1 MGGLVSSAPPK
12 GIQGRVCPVRNTE
25 NFEDFMDPSA
35 TEAAIETHD
44 HPTAGD
50 APAALRVDHRA
61 PDRLVLQRGIFTGPS
76 ARVSDELYVVVEGGA
91 HRQRSTLRMDEGSTG
106 HTNTYFGRFAAS
118 YWQRW
123 TTVTEVRATM
133 VLDVAA
139 TANIR
144 LVASDIAGH
153 RRIID
158 SARVEGS
165 GPVTL
170 STALDQYVDGGAL
183 WLEFDAVGGALT
195 VGELTWSA
203 DAPKRVRPV
212 AIAICTFNRADDC
225 AATVAALSSDPTVL
239 AAIDAVYV
247 IDQGTDVVENRPRYQ
262 HVAPIFGD
270 KLRYIRQPNLGG
282 AGGFTRGLYEVSA
295 VTEHADVILM
305 DDDILCEPETVL
317 RLNAFANLTVEPTLV
332 GAQMLFLLNPDYLN
346 VGAEEV
352 HLHRLR
358 HGQRVPKAL
367 RNTSM
372 VTKNQERRVDAG
384 YNAWWTCLIPAE
396 VVAKIG
402 LPIPIFFQW
411 DDVEYGI
418 RAREHGFATVT
429 LPNAAVWHADFY
441 WKDYDDWARY
451 FSTRNSLIVGSLHS
465 DLDASRIARFVF
477 RELAEHLVA
486 MQYGLVHTIL
496 QGIED
501 FLEGPKVL
509 HDGGVAALKAART
522 SRDDYPE
529 TIKHPAASPP
539 VRSADIH
546 VRRAG
551 GEPSRTTLVL
561 LKRVI
566 AQWLGRTQPGLVGI
580 TREDA
585 HWWHVSLFDHVV
597 VTDAS
602 QSGVRVRTRD
612 KARARRLLWRTVR
625 VLRRLRRE
633 LPTVQAQY
641 RAAMPDLS
649 SRANWERLYG
659 LTETRTNR

>member
-1 MGGLVSSAPPK
+1 
-12 GIQGRVCPVRNTE
+12 
-25 NFEDFMDPSA
+25 MDQSA
-35 TEAAIETHD
+35 TQAVTETND
-44 HPTAGD
+44 RAD
-50 APAALRVDHRA
+50 VAPDALRVASHPA

-76 ARVSDELYVVVEGGA
+76 PKVSDELYAVVKG
-91 HRQRSTLRMDEGSTG
+91 RSTRERQALRLEKGAIA

-123 TTVTEVRATM
+123 TTVTAVEATM
-133 VLDVAA
+133 TLEVANRA
-139 TANIR
+139 RVR

-153 RRIID
+153 RRIIA
-158 SARVEGS
+158 SADVAAS
-165 GPVTL
+165 GPLTL
-170 STALDQYVDGGAL
+170 SAPLDQYVDGGAL
-183 WLEFDAVGGALT
+183 WLEFDAVGAELGIS
-195 VGELTWSA
+195 ELTWTA
-203 DAPKRVRPV
+203 AAPERVRPV
-212 AIAICTFNRADDC
+212 AIAICTFNRAEDC
-225 AATVAALSSDPTVL
+225 AHTVAALASDPVVL

-247 IDQGTDVVENRPRYQ
+247 VDQGTDLVQDRPLFQ
-262 HVAPIFGD
+262 QTLPVFGD

-282 AGGFTRGLYEVSA
+282 AGGFTRGLYEVSGA
-295 VTEHADVILM
+295 NEHADVILM

-352 HLHRLR
+352 HLDKLM
-358 HGQRVPKAL
+358 HGQKVPKAL

-372 VTKNQERRVDAG
+372 LKKNQERRVDAG

-396 VVAKIG
+396 VVKQIG

-418 RAREHGFATVT
+418 RAREHGFVTVT

-441 WKDYDDWARY
+441 WKDFDDWARY
-451 FSTRNSLIVGSLHS
+451 FSTRNSLIVCAMHT
-465 DLDASRIARFVF
+465 DLDGKAITRQLF
-477 RELAEHLVA
+477 RNLAEHLVA
-486 MQYGLVHTIL
+486 MQYGLAHTTL

-501 FLEGPKVL
+501 FLRGPKVL
-509 HDGGVAALKAART
+509 RDGGIEALAAART
-522 SRDDYPE
+522 SRAEFAE
-529 TIKHPAASPP
+529 TIKHPAATPP
-539 VRSADIH
+539 VPSAEIQ

-551 GEPSRTTLVL
+551 GEPSRLLAVLV
-561 LKRVI
+561 KRAI
-566 AQWLGRTQPGLVGI
+566 TQWTGRTQHGIVGV

-602 QSGVRVRTRD
+602 QSGVRVRRRD
-612 KARARRLLWRTVR
+612 KATARKLLLRTIR

-633 LPTVQAQY
+633 LPALQEQY
-641 RAAMPDLS
+641 RAAMPELT

-659 LTETRTNR
+659 IEGSSESR

>member
-1 MGGLVSSAPPK
+1 
-12 GIQGRVCPVRNTE
+12 
-25 NFEDFMDPSA
+25 MDQSA
-35 TEAAIETHD
+35 TQAVTETND
-44 HPTAGD
+44 RSD
-50 APAALRVDHRA
+50 VAPDALRAASHPA

-76 ARVSDELYVVVEGGA
+76 PKVSDELYAVVKG
-91 HRQRSTLRMDEGSTG
+91 RSTRERQALRLDKGAMA

-123 TTVTEVRATM
+123 TTVTAIEASM
-133 VLDVAA
+133 VLDVAKKA
-139 TANIR
+139 RVR

-153 RRIID
+153 RRIVASADID
-158 SARVEGS
+158 AS
-165 GPVTL
+165 GPLTL
-170 STALDQYVDGGAL
+170 SAPLDQYVDGGAL
-183 WLEFDAVGGALT
+183 WLEFDAVGAELGIS
-195 VGELTWSA
+195 ELTWTTE
-203 DAPKRVRPV
+203 APERVRPV
-212 AIAICTFNRADDC
+212 AIAICTFNRAEDC
-225 AATVAALSSDPTVL
+225 AHTVAALASDPTVL

-247 IDQGTDVVENRPRYQ
+247 VDQGTDLVQDRPLFQ
-262 HVAPIFGD
+262 QTLPVFGD

-282 AGGFTRGLYEVSA
+282 AGGFTRGLYEVSGA
-295 VTEHADVILM
+295 NEHADVILM

-352 HLHRLR
+352 HMHELS
-358 HGQRVPKAL
+358 HGQKVPKAL

-372 VTKNQERRVDAG
+372 LKRNQERRVDAG

-396 VVAKIG
+396 VVRKIG

-418 RAREHGFATVT
+418 RAREHGFVTVT

-441 WKDYDDWARY
+441 WKDFDDWARY
-451 FSTRNSLIVGSLHS
+451 FSTRNSLIVCAMHT
-465 DLDASRIARFVF
+465 DLDGKSITRQLF
-477 RELAEHLVA
+477 RNLAEHLVA
-486 MQYGLVHTIL
+486 MQYGLAHTTL

-501 FLEGPKVL
+501 FLRGPQVL
-509 HDGGVAALKAART
+509 RDGGIEALAAART
-522 SRDDYPE
+522 SRGAYPE
-529 TIKHPAASPP
+529 TAKHPAATPP
-539 VRSADIH
+539 VPSAEIQ

-551 GEPSRTTLVL
+551 GEPSRLLAVLV
-561 LKRVI
+561 KRAI
-566 AQWLGRTQPGLVGI
+566 TQWTGRTQHGIVGV

-602 QSGVRVRTRD
+602 QSGVRVRRRD
-612 KARARRLLWRTVR
+612 KATARKLLLRTVR

-633 LPTVQAQY
+633 LPALQEQY
-641 RAAMPDLS
+641 RAAMPELT

-659 LTETRTNR
+659 IDKG

>member
-1 MGGLVSSAPPK
+1 
-12 GIQGRVCPVRNTE
+12 
-25 NFEDFMDPSA
+25 MDQSA
-35 TEAAIETHD
+35 TQAVTESNDHRIAA
-44 HPTAGD
+44 A

-76 ARVSDELYVVVEGGA
+76 AKVSDELYAVVKGKAARE
-91 HRQRSTLRMDEGSTG
+91 RQTLRLEKGATA

-123 TTVTEVRATM
+123 TTVTEVTATM
-133 VLDVAA
+133 TLEVGKRARV
-139 TANIR
+139 R

-158 SARVEGS
+158 TLTTAESGTVVLSA
-165 GPVTL
+165 P
-170 STALDQYVDGGAL
+170 LDQYVDGGAL
-183 WLEFDAVGGALT
+183 WLEFDADG
-195 VGELTWSA
+195 GELGIAELVWT
-203 DAPKRVRPV
+203 APAPERVRPV
-212 AIAICTFNRADDC
+212 AIAICTFNRAADC
-225 AATVAALSSDPTVL
+225 AETVAALAADPTVL

-247 IDQGTDVVENRPRYQ
+247 VDQGTDLVADRPRFRE
-262 HVAPIFGD
+262 VEPAFVD

-295 VTEHADVILM
+295 VNEHADVILM

-352 HLHRLR
+352 HLHELR
-358 HGQRVPKAL
+358 HGQKVPKAL

-372 VTKNQERRVDAG
+372 LKKNQERRVDAG

-411 DDVEYGI
+411 DDVEYGL
-418 RAREHGFATVT
+418 RAREHGFVTVT

-451 FSTRNSLIVGSLHS
+451 FSTRNSLIVGAMHT
-465 DLDASRIARFVF
+465 DLDGKAITKQFF
-477 RELAEHLVA
+477 RTIAEHLVA
-486 MQYGLVHTIL
+486 MQYGLVHTTL

-509 HDGGVAALKAART
+509 RDGGVAALAAARAQ
-522 SRDDYPE
+522 RADYPE
-529 TIKHPAASPP
+529 TIKHPAANPP
-539 VRSADIH
+539 VPSAEIQ

-551 GEPSRTTLVL
+551 GEPSRALLVL
-561 LKRVI
+561 VKRAVN
-566 AQWLGRTQPGLVGI
+566 QWFGRTQHGLIGV

-602 QSGVRVRTRD
+602 QSGVRVRRRD
-612 KARARRLLWRTVR
+612 KARARALLLRTVR

-633 LPTVQAQY
+633 LPALQEQY
-641 RAAMPDLS
+641 RAAMPELT

-659 LTETRTNR
+659 IGAGERS

>member
-1 MGGLVSSAPPK
+1 MDQSAT
-12 GIQGRVCPVRNTE
+12 QAVTE
-25 NFEDFMDPSA
+25 TNDRPSA
-35 TEAAIETHD
+35 AA
-44 HPTAGD
+44 
-50 APAALRVDHRA
+50 APAALRADHRA
-61 PDRLVLQRGIFTGPS
+61 PDRLVLQRGIFIGPS
-76 ARVSDELYVVVEGGA
+76 AKVSDELYAVVKGRSHRERLALRLEKGA
-91 HRQRSTLRMDEGSTG
+91 TA

-133 VLDVAA
+133 VLDVTKKAR
-139 TANIR
+139 IR
-144 LVASDIAGH
+144 VVASDIAGH
-153 RRIID
+153 RRIIQT
-158 SARVEGS
+158 AEITAS
-165 GPVTL
+165 GPLTL
-170 STALDQYVDGGAL
+170 SAPLDQYVDGGAL
-183 WLEFDAVGGALT
+183 WLEFDASGGDLGVT
-195 VGELTWSA
+195 ELTWTSV
-203 DAPKRVRPV
+203 APDHVRPV
-212 AIAICTFNRADDC
+212 AIAICTFNRAEDC
-225 AATVAALSSDPTVL
+225 ANTVAALASDATVL

-247 IDQGTDVVENRPRYQ
+247 VDQGTDLVENRPVFQ
-262 HVAPIFGD
+262 GTLPVLGD

-295 VTEHADVILM
+295 ANEHADVILM

-317 RLNAFANLTVEPTLV
+317 RLNAFANMTVEPTLV

-352 HLHRLR
+352 HLHELK
-358 HGQRVPKAL
+358 HGQKVPKAL

-372 VTKNQERRVDAG
+372 LKRNQERRVDAG

-402 LPIPIFFQW
+402 LPVPIFFQW

-418 RAREHGFATVT
+418 RARENGFVTVT

-451 FSTRNSLIVGSLHS
+451 FSTRNSLIVGALHT
-465 DLDASRIARFVF
+465 DLDGKAITRKLF
-477 RELAEHLVA
+477 RDLAEHLVG
-486 MQYGLVHTIL
+486 MQYGLVHTTL

-509 HDGGVAALKAART
+509 RDGGIAALAAART
-522 SRDDYPE
+522 SRADYAE
-529 TIKHPAASPP
+529 TLKHPAATPP
-539 VRSADIH
+539 VRAADIQL
-546 VRRAG
+546 RRAG
-551 GEPSRTTLVL
+551 GEPSRTTAVL
-561 LKRVI
+561 IKRAI
-566 AQWLGRTQPGLVGI
+566 NQWTGRTQHGLIGV

-585 HWWHVSLFDHVV
+585 HWWHVSLFDHIV

-602 QSGVRVRTRD
+602 QSGVRIRRRD
-612 KARARRLLWRTVR
+612 KARARALLLRTIR

-633 LPTVQAQY
+633 LPTLQQQY
-641 RAAMPDLS
+641 RAAIPELT

-659 LTETRTNR
+659 IKSD

>member
-1 MGGLVSSAPPK
+1 
-12 GIQGRVCPVRNTE
+12 
-25 NFEDFMDPSA
+25 MDQSA
-35 TEAAIETHD
+35 TQAVTETND
-44 HPTAGD
+44 RAD
-50 APAALRVDHRA
+50 VAPDALRVASHPA

-76 ARVSDELYVVVEGGA
+76 PKVSDELYAVVKG
-91 HRQRSTLRMDEGSTG
+91 RSTRERQALRLEKGAIA

-123 TTVTEVRATM
+123 TTVTAVEATM
-133 VLDVAA
+133 MLEVANKA
-139 TANIR
+139 RVR

-153 RRIID
+153 RRIIA
-158 SARVEGS
+158 SADVAAS
-165 GPVTL
+165 GPLTL
-170 STALDQYVDGGAL
+170 SAPLDQYVDGGAL
-183 WLEFDAVGGALT
+183 WLEFDAVGAELGIS
-195 VGELTWSA
+195 ELTWTTA
-203 DAPKRVRPV
+203 APERVRPV
-212 AIAICTFNRADDC
+212 AIAICTFNRAEDC
-225 AATVAALSSDPTVL
+225 AHTVAALASDPVVL

-247 IDQGTDVVENRPRYQ
+247 VDQGTDLVQDRPLFQ
-262 HVAPIFGD
+262 QTLPVFGD

-282 AGGFTRGLYEVSA
+282 AGGFTRGLYEVSGA
-295 VTEHADVILM
+295 NEHADVILM

-352 HLHRLR
+352 HLDKLM
-358 HGQRVPKAL
+358 HGQKVPKAL

-372 VTKNQERRVDAG
+372 LKKNQERRVDAG

-396 VVAKIG
+396 VVKKIG

-418 RAREHGFATVT
+418 RAREHGFVTVT

-441 WKDYDDWARY
+441 WKDFDDWARY
-451 FSTRNSLIVGSLHS
+451 FSTRNSLIVCAMHT
-465 DLDASRIARFVF
+465 DLDGKAITRQLF
-477 RELAEHLVA
+477 RNLAEHLVA
-486 MQYGLVHTIL
+486 MQYGLAHTTL

-501 FLEGPKVL
+501 FLRGPKVL
-509 HDGGVAALKAART
+509 RDGGIEALAAART
-522 SRDDYPE
+522 SRAEFAE
-529 TIKHPAASPP
+529 TIKHPAATPP
-539 VRSADIH
+539 VPSAEIQ

-551 GEPSRTTLVL
+551 GEPSRLLAVLV
-561 LKRVI
+561 KRAI
-566 AQWLGRTQPGLVGI
+566 TQWTGRTQHGIVGV

-602 QSGVRVRTRD
+602 QSGVRVRRRD
-612 KARARRLLWRTVR
+612 KATARKLLLRTIR

-633 LPTVQAQY
+633 LPALQEQY
-641 RAAMPDLS
+641 RAAMPELT

-659 LTETRTNR
+659 IEGSSESR

>member
-1 MGGLVSSAPPK
+1 ME
-12 GIQGRVCPVRNTE
+12 Q
-25 NFEDFMDPSA
+25 SA
-35 TEAAIETHD
+35 TQAVTEPNDHATPAA
-44 HPTAGD
+44 
-50 APAALRVDHRA
+50 APASLRADHRA
-61 PDRLVLQRGIFTGPS
+61 PDRMVLQRGIFTGPS
-76 ARVSDELYVVVEGGA
+76 AKVSDELYAVVKGRAARERLALRLEKGA
-91 HRQRSTLRMDEGSTG
+91 TA

-133 VLDVAA
+133 VLDVTKKARV
-139 TANIR
+139 R

-153 RRIID
+153 RRIVD
-158 SARVEGS
+158 TAKVDAS
-165 GPVTL
+165 GPLTL
-170 STALDQYVDGGAL
+170 TAPLDQYVDGGAI
-183 WLEFDAVGGALT
+183 WLEFDADGGEL
-195 VGELTWSA
+195 GISELTWTSV
-203 DAPKRVRPV
+203 APERVRPV
-212 AIAICTFNRADDC
+212 AIAICTFNRAADC
-225 AATVAALSSDPTVL
+225 AETVAALASDPTVL

-247 IDQGTDVVENRPRYQ
+247 VDQGTDLVQDRPRYQ
-262 HVAPIFGD
+262 EVQPVFGD

-295 VTEHADVILM
+295 VNEHADVILM

-352 HLHRLR
+352 HLHELR
-358 HGQRVPKAL
+358 HGQKVPKAL

-372 VTKNQERRVDAG
+372 LKKNQERRVDAG

-402 LPIPIFFQW
+402 LPVPIFFQW
-411 DDVEYGI
+411 DDVEYGV
-418 RAREHGFATVT
+418 RAREHGFVTVT

-451 FSTRNSLIVGSLHS
+451 FSTRNSLIVGAMHA
-465 DLDASRIARFVF
+465 DLDGKKITKQLF
-477 RELAEHLVA
+477 RNIAEHLVA
-486 MQYGLVHTIL
+486 MQYGLVHTTL

-501 FLEGPKVL
+501 FLEGPKIL
-509 HDGGVAALKAART
+509 RDGGIAALAAART
-522 SRDDYPE
+522 SRNDYGE
-529 TIKHPAASPP
+529 TIKHPAATPP
-539 VRSADIH
+539 VRAADIQL
-546 VRRAG
+546 RRAS
-551 GEPSRTTLVL
+551 GEPSREALVL
-561 LKRVI
+561 VKRAI
-566 AQWLGRTQPGLVGI
+566 NQWFGRTQHGLIGI

-602 QSGVRVRTRD
+602 QSGVRVRQRD
-612 KARARRLLWRTVR
+612 KARARQLLLRTFR

-633 LPTVQAQY
+633 LPELQERY
-641 RAAMPDLS
+641 RAAMPELT

-659 LTETRTNR
+659 ING

>member
-1 MGGLVSSAPPK
+1 MWFV
-12 GIQGRVCPVRNTE
+12 PVGTKLNL
-25 NFEDFMDPSA
+25 EDFMDQSA
-35 TEAAIETHD
+35 TQAVSESDDRRTAA
-44 HPTAGD
+44 A

-61 PDRLVLQRGIFTGPS
+61 PDRLVLQRGVFTGPS
-76 ARVSDELYVVVEGGA
+76 AKVSDELYAVAKGGKVT
-91 HRQRSTLRMDEGSTG
+91 RERLSLRLDKGVTV

-123 TTVTEVRATM
+123 TTVTEVTVTMALEVGRRAR
-133 VLDVAA
+133 V
-139 TANIR
+139 R

-158 SARVEGS
+158 SLTTTAS
-165 GPVTL
+165 GVATL
-170 STALDQYVDGGAL
+170 SAPLDQFVDGGAL
-183 WLEFDAVGGALT
+183 WLEFDADG
-195 VGELTWSA
+195 GELGIEELVWTA
-203 DAPKRVRPV
+203 AAPERIRPV
-212 AIAICTFNRADDC
+212 AIAICTFNRAADC
-225 AATVAALSSDPTVL
+225 AETVAALAGDPTVL
-239 AAIDAVYV
+239 SAIDAVYV
-247 IDQGTDVVENRPRYQ
+247 VDQGTDPVADRPRYQ
-262 HVAPIFGD
+262 EVEPAFGD

-295 VTEHADVILM
+295 VNEHADVILM

-317 RLNAFANLTVEPTLV
+317 RLNAFANMTVEPTLV

-352 HLHRLR
+352 HLGDLR

-372 VTKNQERRVDAG
+372 LKRNQERRVDAG

-396 VVAKIG
+396 VVARIG

-411 DDVEYGI
+411 DDVEYGV
-418 RAREHGFATVT
+418 RAREHGFVTVT

-451 FSTRNSLIVGSLHS
+451 FSTRNSLIVGAMHT
-465 DLDASRIARFVF
+465 DLDGKKITKQLFRNIA
-477 RELAEHLVA
+477 EQLVA
-486 MQYGLVHTIL
+486 MQYGLVHTTL

-501 FLEGPKVL
+501 FLDGPKTL
-509 HDGGVAALKAART
+509 RDGGIAALAAARAE
-522 SRDDYPE
+522 RADYPE
-529 TIKHPAASPP
+529 TIKHPAATPP
-539 VRSADIH
+539 VNAADISI
-546 VRRAG
+546 RRAG
-551 GEPSRTTLVL
+551 GEPSRALLVL
-561 LKRVI
+561 IKRAVD
-566 AQWLGRTQPGLVGI
+566 QWFGRTQHGLIGV

-602 QSGVRVRTRD
+602 QSGVRIRRRD
-612 KARARRLLWRTVR
+612 KARARALLLRTIR

-633 LPTVQAQY
+633 LPALQSQY
-641 RAAMPDLS
+641 RAAMPELT

-659 LTETRTNR
+659 LEAD

>member
-1 MGGLVSSAPPK
+1 
-12 GIQGRVCPVRNTE
+12 
-25 NFEDFMDPSA
+25 MDQS
-35 TEAAIETHD
+35 AIEAVTETND
-44 HPTAGD
+44 RSTAAE
-50 APAALRVDHRA
+50 APAALRADHRA
-61 PDRLVLQRGIFTGPS
+61 PDRLVLQRGIFAGPS
-76 ARVSDELYVVVEGGA
+76 AKVSDELYAVVKGGA
-91 HRQRSTLRMDEGSTG
+91 HRERQTLRLDKGATA

-123 TTVTEVRATM
+123 TTVTDVRVTM

-139 TANIR
+139 KANIR

-158 SARVEGS
+158 TQRVDASGS
-165 GPVTL
+165 VTL
-170 STALDQYVDGGAL
+170 TAPLDQYVDGGAL
-183 WLEFDAVGGALT
+183 WLEFDAIGGAL
-195 VGELTWSA
+195 GIAELSWTA
-203 DAPKRVRPV
+203 VAPERVRPV
-212 AIAICTFNRADDC
+212 AIAICTFNRAEDC
-225 AATVAALSSDPTVL
+225 AETVAALSSDPTVL

-247 IDQGTDVVENRPRYQ
+247 VDQGTDLVENRPRYQ
-262 HVAPIFGD
+262 EVAPVLGE
-270 KLRYIRQPNLGG
+270 KLRYLRQPNLGG

-295 VTEHADVILM
+295 VNEHADVILM

-352 HLHRLR
+352 HLNRLR
-358 HGQRVPKAL
+358 HGQKVPKAL

-372 VTKNQERRVDAG
+372 LKKNQERRVDAG

-418 RAREHGFATVT
+418 RAREHGFVTVT

-451 FSTRNSLIVGSLHS
+451 FSTRNSLIVGSLHTE
-465 DLDASRIARFVF
+465 LDGKDISGRLF
-477 RELAEHLVA
+477 REMAEQLVA
-486 MQYGLVHTIL
+486 MQYGLVHTTL

-501 FLEGPKVL
+501 FLKGPKVL
-509 HDGGVAALKAART
+509 RDGGIEALAAART
-522 SRDDYPE
+522 SRADYAE
-529 TIKHPAASPP
+529 TIKHPASTPP
-539 VRSADIH
+539 VRSADIQL
-546 VRRAG
+546 RRAG
-551 GEPSRTTLVL
+551 GEPSRAKLVL
-561 LKRVI
+561 IKRAI
-566 AQWLGRTQPGLVGI
+566 NQWLGRTQHGI
-580 TREDA
+580 IGVTREDA
-585 HWWHVSLFDHVV
+585 YWWHVSLFDHVV

-602 QSGVRVRTRD
+602 QSGVRVRRRD
-612 KARARRLLWRTVR
+612 KARALRLLRRMVR

-633 LPTVQAQY
+633 LPAVQAQY
-641 RAAMPDLS
+641 RAAMPELT
-649 SRANWERLYG
+649 SRENWERLYG
-659 LTETRTNR
+659 IERSGAPRA

>member
-1 MGGLVSSAPPK
+1 ME
-12 GIQGRVCPVRNTE
+12 Q
-25 NFEDFMDPSA
+25 SA
-35 TEAAIETHD
+35 TQAVTESNDHATPAA
-44 HPTAGD
+44 
-50 APAALRVDHRA
+50 APASLRADHRA

-76 ARVSDELYVVVEGGA
+76 AKVSDELYAVVKG
-91 HRQRSTLRMDEGSTG
+91 RSTRERLALHLDKGATA

-133 VLDVAA
+133 VLDVTKKARV
-139 TANIR
+139 R

-158 SARVEGS
+158 TAKVDAS
-165 GPVTL
+165 GPLTL
-170 STALDQYVDGGAL
+170 TAPLDQYVDGGAI
-183 WLEFDAVGGALT
+183 WLEFDADGGEL
-195 VGELTWSA
+195 GISELTWSSV
-203 DAPKRVRPV
+203 APERIRPV
-212 AIAICTFNRADDC
+212 AIAICTFNRAADC
-225 AATVAALSSDPTVL
+225 AETVAALASDATVL

-247 IDQGTDVVENRPRYQ
+247 VDQGTDLVQDRQRYQ
-262 HVAPIFGD
+262 EVQPVFGD

-295 VTEHADVILM
+295 VNEHADVILM

-317 RLNAFANLTVEPTLV
+317 RLNAFANMTVEPTLV

-352 HLHRLR
+352 HLHELR
-358 HGQRVPKAL
+358 HGQKVPKAL

-372 VTKNQERRVDAG
+372 LKKNQERRVDAG

-402 LPIPIFFQW
+402 LPVPIFFQW
-411 DDVEYGI
+411 DDVEYGV
-418 RAREHGFATVT
+418 RAREHGFVTVT

-441 WKDYDDWARY
+441 WKDFDDWARY
-451 FSTRNSLIVGSLHS
+451 FSTRNSLIVGAMHA
-465 DLDASRIARFVF
+465 DLDGKKITKQLF
-477 RELAEHLVA
+477 RNIAEHLVA
-486 MQYGLVHTIL
+486 MQYGLVHTTL

-509 HDGGVAALKAART
+509 RDGGIAALAAART
-522 SRDDYPE
+522 SRADYSE
-529 TIKHPAASPP
+529 TIKHPAATPP
-539 VRSADIH
+539 VRAADIQL
-546 VRRAG
+546 RRAG
-551 GEPSRTTLVL
+551 GEPSREALVL
-561 LKRVI
+561 VKRAI
-566 AQWLGRTQPGLVGI
+566 NQWFGRTQHGLIGV

-602 QSGVRVRTRD
+602 QSGVRVRQRD
-612 KARARRLLWRTVR
+612 KARARALLRRTFH
-625 VLRRLRRE
+625 VLRRLRKE
-633 LPTVQAQY
+633 LPTLQEQY
-641 RAAMPDLS
+641 RAAMPELT

-659 LTETRTNR
+659 ISD

>member
-1 MGGLVSSAPPK
+1 M
-12 GIQGRVCPVRNTE
+12 R
-25 NFEDFMDPSA
+25 NFEDFMDQSA
-35 TEAAIETHD
+35 TQAVTETND
-44 HPTAGD
+44 RAD
-50 APAALRVDHRA
+50 VAPDALRVASHPA

-76 ARVSDELYVVVEGGA
+76 PKVSDELYAVVKG
-91 HRQRSTLRMDEGSTG
+91 RSTRERQALRLEKGAIA

-123 TTVTEVRATM
+123 TTVTAVEATM
-133 VLDVAA
+133 TLEVANKA
-139 TANIR
+139 RVR

-153 RRIID
+153 RRIVA
-158 SARVEGS
+158 SADVAAS
-165 GPVTL
+165 GPLTL
-170 STALDQYVDGGAL
+170 SAPLDQYVDGGAL
-183 WLEFDAVGGALT
+183 WLEFDAVGAELGIS
-195 VGELTWSA
+195 ELTWTTA
-203 DAPKRVRPV
+203 APERVRPV
-212 AIAICTFNRADDC
+212 AIAICTFNRAEDC
-225 AATVAALSSDPTVL
+225 AHTVAALASDPVVL

-247 IDQGTDVVENRPRYQ
+247 VDQGTDLVQDRPLFQ
-262 HVAPIFGD
+262 QTLPVFGD

-282 AGGFTRGLYEVSA
+282 AGGFTRGLYEVSGA
-295 VTEHADVILM
+295 NEHADVILM

-352 HLHRLR
+352 HLDKLM
-358 HGQRVPKAL
+358 HGQKVPKAL

-372 VTKNQERRVDAG
+372 LKKNQERRVDAG

-396 VVAKIG
+396 VVKKIG

-418 RAREHGFATVT
+418 RAREHGFVTVT

-441 WKDYDDWARY
+441 WKDFDDWARY
-451 FSTRNSLIVGSLHS
+451 FSTRNSLIVCAMHT
-465 DLDASRIARFVF
+465 DLDGKAITRQLF
-477 RELAEHLVA
+477 RNLAEHLVA
-486 MQYGLVHTIL
+486 MQYGLAHTTL

-501 FLEGPKVL
+501 FLRGPKVL
-509 HDGGVAALKAART
+509 RDGGIEALAAART
-522 SRDDYPE
+522 SRAEFAE
-529 TIKHPAASPP
+529 TIKHPAATPP
-539 VRSADIH
+539 VPSAEIQ

-551 GEPSRTTLVL
+551 GEPSRLLAVLV
-561 LKRVI
+561 KRAI
-566 AQWLGRTQPGLVGI
+566 TQWTGRTQHGIVGV

-602 QSGVRVRTRD
+602 QSGVRVRRRD
-612 KARARRLLWRTVR
+612 KATARKLLLRTIR

-633 LPTVQAQY
+633 LPALQEQY
-641 RAAMPDLS
+641 RAAMPELT

-659 LTETRTNR
+659 IEGSSESR

>member
-1 MGGLVSSAPPK
+1 
-12 GIQGRVCPVRNTE
+12 
-25 NFEDFMDPSA
+25 MDQSA
-35 TEAAIETHD
+35 TQAVTETND
-44 HPTAGD
+44 RAD
-50 APAALRVDHRA
+50 VAPDALRVASHPA

-76 ARVSDELYVVVEGGA
+76 PKVSDELYAVVKG
-91 HRQRSTLRMDEGSTG
+91 RSTRERQALRLEKGAIA

-123 TTVTEVRATM
+123 TTVTAVEATM
-133 VLDVAA
+133 TLEVANKA
-139 TANIR
+139 RVR

-153 RRIID
+153 RRIIA
-158 SARVEGS
+158 SADVAAS
-165 GPVTL
+165 GPLTL
-170 STALDQYVDGGAL
+170 SAPLDQYVDGGAL
-183 WLEFDAVGGALT
+183 WLEFDAVGAELGIS
-195 VGELTWSA
+195 ELTWTTA
-203 DAPKRVRPV
+203 APERVRPV
-212 AIAICTFNRADDC
+212 AIAICTFNRAEDC
-225 AATVAALSSDPTVL
+225 AHTVAALASDPVVL

-247 IDQGTDVVENRPRYQ
+247 VDQGTDLVQDRPLFQ
-262 HVAPIFGD
+262 QTLPVFGD

-282 AGGFTRGLYEVSA
+282 AGGFTRGLYEVSGA
-295 VTEHADVILM
+295 NEHADVILM

-352 HLHRLR
+352 HLDKLM
-358 HGQRVPKAL
+358 HGQKVPKAL

-372 VTKNQERRVDAG
+372 LKKNQERRVDAG

-396 VVAKIG
+396 VVKKIG

-418 RAREHGFATVT
+418 RAREHGFVTVT

-441 WKDYDDWARY
+441 WKDFDDWARY
-451 FSTRNSLIVGSLHS
+451 FSTRNSLIVCAMHT
-465 DLDASRIARFVF
+465 DLDGKAITRQLF
-477 RELAEHLVA
+477 RNLAEHLVA
-486 MQYGLVHTIL
+486 MQYGLAHTTL

-501 FLEGPKVL
+501 FLRGPKVL
-509 HDGGVAALKAART
+509 RDGGIEALAAART
-522 SRDDYPE
+522 SRAEFAE
-529 TIKHPAASPP
+529 TIKHPAATPP
-539 VRSADIH
+539 VPSAEIQ

-551 GEPSRTTLVL
+551 GEPSRLLAVLV
-561 LKRVI
+561 KRAI
-566 AQWLGRTQPGLVGI
+566 TQWTGRTQHGIVGV

-602 QSGVRVRTRD
+602 QSGVRVRRRD
-612 KARARRLLWRTVR
+612 KATARKLLLRTIR

-633 LPTVQAQY
+633 LPALQEQY
-641 RAAMPDLS
+641 RAAMPELT

-659 LTETRTNR
+659 IEGSSESR

>member
-1 MGGLVSSAPPK
+1 M
-12 GIQGRVCPVRNTE
+12 RVA
-25 NFEDFMDPSA
+25 S
-35 TEAAIETHD
+35 
-44 HPTAGD
+44 HP
-50 APAALRVDHRA
+50 A

-76 ARVSDELYVVVEGGA
+76 PKVSDELYAVVKG
-91 HRQRSTLRMDEGSTG
+91 RSTRERQALRLEKGAIA

-123 TTVTEVRATM
+123 TTVTAVEATM
-133 VLDVAA
+133 MLEVANKA
-139 TANIR
+139 RVR

-153 RRIID
+153 RRIIA
-158 SARVEGS
+158 SADVAAS
-165 GPVTL
+165 GPLTL
-170 STALDQYVDGGAL
+170 SAPLDQYVDGGAL
-183 WLEFDAVGGALT
+183 WLEFDAVGAELGIS
-195 VGELTWSA
+195 ELTWTTA
-203 DAPKRVRPV
+203 APERVRPV
-212 AIAICTFNRADDC
+212 AIAICTFNRAEDC
-225 AATVAALSSDPTVL
+225 AHTVAALASDPVVL

-247 IDQGTDVVENRPRYQ
+247 VDQGTDLVQDRPLFQ
-262 HVAPIFGD
+262 QTLPVFGD

-282 AGGFTRGLYEVSA
+282 AGGFTRGLYEVSGA
-295 VTEHADVILM
+295 NEHADVILM

-352 HLHRLR
+352 HLDKLM
-358 HGQRVPKAL
+358 HGQKVPKAL

-372 VTKNQERRVDAG
+372 LKKNQERRVDAG

-396 VVAKIG
+396 VVKKIG

-418 RAREHGFATVT
+418 RAREHGFVTVT

-441 WKDYDDWARY
+441 WKDFDDWARY
-451 FSTRNSLIVGSLHS
+451 FSTRNSLIVCAMHT
-465 DLDASRIARFVF
+465 DLDGKAITRQLF
-477 RELAEHLVA
+477 RNLAEHLVA
-486 MQYGLVHTIL
+486 MQYGLAHTTL

-501 FLEGPKVL
+501 FLRGPKVL
-509 HDGGVAALKAART
+509 RDGGIEALAAART
-522 SRDDYPE
+522 SRAEFAE
-529 TIKHPAASPP
+529 TIKHPAATPP
-539 VRSADIH
+539 VPSAEIQ

-551 GEPSRTTLVL
+551 GEPSRLLAVLV
-561 LKRVI
+561 KRAI
-566 AQWLGRTQPGLVGI
+566 TQWTGRTQHGIVGV

-602 QSGVRVRTRD
+602 QSGVRVRRRD
-612 KARARRLLWRTVR
+612 KATARKLLLRTIR

-633 LPTVQAQY
+633 LPALQEQY
-641 RAAMPDLS
+641 RAAMPELT

-659 LTETRTNR
+659 IEGSSESR